1 MPYRKRADIFDV
13 IENRFCLV
21 CKSKETEVEKIP
33 YYSVMDTLDIYGMAE
48 LTEQFENKLSNL
60 SNSSKNQ
67 VIKIK

>member
-1 MPYRKRADIFDV
+1 
-13 IENRFCLV
+13 LV

-67 VIKIK
+67 VIKIKYLL

>member
-1 MPYRKRADIFDV
+1 
-13 IENRFCLV
+13 
-21 CKSKETEVEKIP
+21 
-33 YYSVMDTLDIYGMAE
+33 MDTLDIYGMAE